1 MAALK
6 ILVIPGSV
14 RTGSLNAR
22 LAAAIVKELA
32 LADVDVT
39 QICLGDFPLPIY
51 DGDVELASGLPKVAV
66 DLKRMIGAHHGVVI
80 VSPEYNSSVPP
91 LLKNAIDWVSRVRE
105 RNEAPCQVFHGRA
118 FALGS
123 ASERKAGGLHGLMAL
138 RQVLTLGCGAHVIAN
153 QIALSFADRAFDDM
167 DRLKEPRDADM
178 LRAGV
183 RQLID
188 AAQRMM

>member
-22 LAAAIVKELA
+22 LAAVIAKELA

-39 QICLGDFPLPIY
+39 RICLGDFPLPIY
-51 DGDVELASGLPKVAV
+51 DADVEDRSGVPKVAV

-80 VSPEYNSSVPP
+80 VSPEYNCSVPP

-105 RNEAPCQVFHGRA
+105 RNETRGLVFRDRA
-118 FALGS
+118 FALGA
-123 ASERKAGGLHGLMAL
+123 ASERACGGLHGLAAL
-138 RQVLTLGCGAHVIAN
+138 RQVLTLGCGAHVIPR
-153 QIALSFADRAFDDM
+153 QIALSSADRAFDDM